1 MPYMMRMSKP
11 IHTIVETRAFAAQS
25 AKLGVSETERGVLLD
40 TYASDPEYGEVVKR
54 TGGLR
59 KGRIAKDE
67 TGKSGGYRV
76 FSFFANDRHPVFL
89 LWIIDKTKDETLTDT
104 QEAAFKKLTKELKQ
118 ECK

>member
-1 MPYMMRMSKP
+1 MILMSTP
-11 IHTIVETRAFAAQS
+11 IHTIVETAAFTAQLAEIEASPAERAAIYDA
-25 AKLGVSETERGVLLD
+25 
-40 TYASDPEYGEVVKR
+40 YASDPEYGEVVRR

-76 FSFFANDRHPVFL
+76 FSFFANDRNPVFL
-89 LWIIDKTKDETLTDT
+89 LWIIDKTKNATLTDT
-104 QEAAFKKLTKELKQ
+104 QEAVFKALTKQLKQ